1 MARFLLVED
10 DETIGRALRASLTL
24 HGHTVGWART
34 GREALD
40 DASTQPLDLVL
51 LDLGLPDL
59 DGVTVCRRLR
69 QRQPGAVIVML
80 TARDDEMDVI
90 VGLEAGSD
98 DYLTKP
104 IGLAELHARLCVH
117 LRRVESGRRAT
128 GGSIVLGDLVVDVIS
143 RRVSLAGSELPLRAK
158 EYELLIRLA
167 ADPGVA
173 VSREALISDVW
184 DAGWF
189 GSTKTLDVHI
199 AALRR
204 HLVARNGERAVPAIV
219 TLRGH
224 GYRLDVP

>member
-24 HGHTVGWART
+24 HGHAVGWART
-34 GREALD
+34 GHDALD
-40 DASTQPLDLVL
+40 DAAKGPFDLVL

-69 QRQPGAVIVML
+69 QQQPGAVIVVL

-90 VGLEAGSD
+90 VGLEAGAD

-104 IGLAELHARLCVH
+104 IGLGELYARLFVH
-117 LRRVESGRRAT
+117 LRRVESGRQMT
-128 GGSIVLGDLVVDVIS
+128 GGSIVLGDLVVDVVS

-158 EYELLIRLA
+158 EYELLLRLA

-199 AALRR
+199 GALRR